1 MIKQEFAGKI
11 IVWDDDMINYP
22 DYNLSILDSDENII
36 WNMKQVISRPDT
48 CTVLRFLND
57 DEMFFSTFNGWQ
69 VVFNVRTMEVASI
82 HLGK

>member
-1 MIKQEFAGKI
+1 MIKQESAGKI

-48 CTVLRFLND
+48 CTVLSFISD
-57 DEMFFSTFNGWQ
+57 DEMFFSTFNGW
-69 VVFNVRTMEVASI
+69 
-82 HLGK
+82 